1 MPMKRNLFLRLL
13 SALGSLTLWAL
24 GALALA
30 ETFFHVP
37 VTSWVGRVLNARTPV
52 TVLVTLLAAL
62 VLFGLGLCGMLMLS
76 GKRAAKRN
84 GFVMQKGENGMI
96 GVSVKS
102 IEGLVQTCVNQHDV
116 IAQAE
121 IAVVER
127 RDGIVIL
134 LNIQEAAGVNIPLA
148 VGALQKQ
155 IKQYVGTCTGVDVHE
170 VRVLVENTDNDA
182 VESPYMVE
190 KPVVLTT
197 AVTAA
202 SLHHEAP
209 AAEVVE
215 EIPAAE
221 EAPVL
226 EVPAVEEIAVE
237 EAPVQV
243 EMPAQEE
250 VITAP
255 EAEAAPAEEIPV
267 VEIPVAP
274 APQVVPVMPALPE
287 IPEEEDDRPLHQ
299 RIFGAEEQP
308 VFVPMPPE
316 MVIEPQAEEVTEEPA
331 VEMAEE
337 PVEEIA
343 EEVEASDEIAPNAVL
358 EVVEA
363 IAEEDALAEDEYA
376 LEDAA
381 DYDEE
386 VLAEEAILDGADEEE
401 VRETEI

>member
-1 MPMKRNLFLRLL
+1 MKKNLFVRLL

-37 VTSWVGRVLNARTPV
+37 VTSWISQVLNARTPV
-52 TVLVTLLAAL
+52 TVLVTLLATI
-62 VLFGLGLCGMLMLS
+62 VLFGLGLCGLMMLS
-76 GKRAAKRN
+76 SKRAAKRS

-96 GVSVKS
+96 GVSIKS

-170 VRVLVENTDNDA
+170 VRVMVENTENDA

-202 SLHHEAP
+202 SLHHDVP
-209 AAEVVE
+209 AAEAAEELPVQELPVLEMTAVE
-215 EIPAAE
+215 EIPAE
-221 EAPVL
+221 QPMQL
-226 EVPAVEEIAVE
+226 EI
-237 EAPVQV
+237 PVQEV
-243 EMPAQEE
+243 EQA
-250 VITAP
+250 V
-255 EAEAAPAEEIPV
+255 EAAPV
-267 VEIPVAP
+267 VEVAP
-274 APQVVPVMPALPE
+274 APQIVPVMPAMPE

-299 RIFGAEEQP
+299 RIFGAEEQM

-316 MVIEPQAEEVTEEPA
+316 MVIEPQAEEVSAEPVEETIG
-331 VEMAEE
+331 E

-343 EEVEASDEIAPNAVL
+343 EAAEAGDEIAPNAVM

-363 IAEEDALAEDEYA
+363 IAEEEALAEDEYA
-376 LEDAA
+376 LEDDA
-381 DYDEE
+381 DYDED
-386 VLAEEAILDGADEEE
+386 VLAEEACLDGADEEII
-401 VRETEI
+401 RETEI